1 MKIKKLLKL
10 QSVIENRV
18 VPCDMTDNI
27 KYWSRTKGDWVSILD
42 MDLVHVVRALNLES
56 KLELERYQ
64 DKNSQEIKYYINEM
78 ETLNERRK

>member
-1 MKIKKLLKL
+1 MKIKKLLEL
-10 QSVIENRV
+10 QSVIENKT

-56 KLELERYQ
+56 KLEIERYQ

-78 ETLNERRK
+78 ETNNA

>member
-1 MKIKKLLKL
+1 MKVKKLLEI
-10 QSVIENRV
+10 QSVIESRA

-56 KLELERYQ
+56 KLEIERYQ

-78 ETLNERRK
+78 EADNA

>member
-1 MKIKKLLKL
+1 LKVKKLLEL

-56 KLELERYQ
+56 NLEFERHK
-64 DKNSQEIKYYINEM
+64 DKNLQKIKDYITEIEEENA
-78 ETLNERRK
+78 

>member
-10 QSVIENRV
+10 QSVIENRA

-27 KYWSRTKGDWVSILD
+27 KYWSRTKSDWVSILD

-56 KLELERYQ
+56 KLEIERYH
-64 DKNSQEIKYYINEM
+64 DKKTQEIKDNYLM
-78 ETLNERRK
+78 EKENA

>member
-1 MKIKKLLKL
+1 MKVKKLLEL
-10 QSVIENRV
+10 QSVIENRA

-56 KLELERYQ
+56 NLEVERHK
-64 DKNSQEIKYYINEM
+64 DKNLQNIKDYITEIEEENA
-78 ETLNERRK
+78 

>member
-1 MKIKKLLKL
+1 MKVKKLLEL
-10 QSVIENRV
+10 QSVIENRA

-56 KLELERYQ
+56 KLEIERHK
-64 DKNSQEIKYYINEM
+64 DKNLQNIKDYISEIEEENV
-78 ETLNERRK
+78 

>member
-10 QSVIENRV
+10 QSVIENRA

-56 KLELERYQ
+56 KLEIERYQ

-78 ETLNERRK
+78 ETNNAWRR

>member
-1 MKIKKLLKL
+1 MKIKKLLEL
-10 QSVIENRV
+10 QSVIENRA

-27 KYWSRTKGDWVSILD
+27 KYYSRTKEEWVSILD

-56 KLELERYQ
+56 KLEIERYQ

-78 ETLNERRK
+78 ETDNAWRR